1 MSRAV
6 LTSVASDIRNFVVDR
21 FMFGQGGDQLSDDDS
36 FLQRGVIDSMSVLEL
51 IAFIEERWGL
61 KVQDQDLVPDNLDS
75 VNRVAS
81 FILRKQQ

>member
-51 IAFIEERWGL
+51 IAYIEERWGF
-61 KVQDQDLVPDNLDS
+61 KVHDQDLIPDNLDS
-75 VNRVAS
+75 VNRVAN
-81 FILRKQQ
+81 FILRKQS